1 MALKSTRTLGKVVFL
16 SLFVLG
22 ISSAADDLNNSYN
35 AGIGAA
41 DQSKSVL
48 TSGQRDKLYAPLT
61 SDTQMTTLDGSKSGK
76 VKFGCKDAT
85 TFKLDFYFVPKGN
98 NTYGLIVKKGDGIV
112 LLNTDNVSYQDNAG
126 THTGIAISGV
136 CDNGIAYCKDGVWDS
151 QHCYYFKY
159 VADSNGNL
167 SLSQVWLKDS
177 SSRDLGQCSCTDASC
192 GWVNIVPYSYVVGGI
207 SAALMSANPKY
218 QMSSGNWDSSQ
229 FKYTYYGMDNS
240 NCTAA
245 SGNPYSPGDDNPS
258 RFYSPGGG
266 DVDRGTVDSVIAQ
279 QSSNNNS
286 PYSIATKLQNV
297 QYDKNGTTI
306 QVSKPN
312 LPYCFVNSDI
322 GIQQEI
328 VDPVLKS
335 CKLKSGW
342 VDYHNGCAFGFV
354 CNSDGTSCVGNNMAH
369 GCFNDGQYASV
380 SISGLTVTWFGE
392 WYGDDWDR
400 PASVT
405 TTLNQCG
412 DISQF
417 LYYAIGSYP
426 ATPVYNCSP
435 VCPSGYN
442 GPYYDSQTRSYYC
455 IKGLTKV
462 SAQYPCSPS
471 SYTCS
476 GGGGLFRWGN
486 AILIGTTCYTTNWTA
501 TIYAYTDPIYTCPP
515 GYTMVGSSCKRD
527 KAVLVSNDGCTPY
540 KSKSECHVYN
550 KWICKRGE
558 TNQQNCINASFSSS
572 DFQSPP
578 NQMVRNSAKISDGS
592 NYPVQCYNTSTDV
605 AAYQICESPTSALV
619 YRTTQVLASDGSAAL
634 NYSPNSPASA
644 AAAGNGSFS
653 VLDGRFTVLYQYQC
667 DTSTG
672 VDIERSKAT
681 MASLSMNGNTATFS
695 DPAHP
700 EKGTQTLTTPKISSC
715 LDTFCLVKETG
726 STTEVNSD
734 STNKGQTQG
743 GTTVLYDKRRC
754 ERTSN
759 LKYNDNTTPSF
770 TCPVNTG
777 ETILANCDCEE
788 NIDALTNHTISVLEA
803 VDQMTKD
810 WICSSN

>member
-1 MALKSTRTLGKVVFL
+1 MSLKKRVKFKNFFRKTFLL
-16 SLFVLG
+16 SLLTL
-22 ISSAADDLNNSYN
+22 SAADAADMNKSYS

-41 DQSKSVL
+41 DQTKSVL

-61 SDTQMTTLDGSKSGK
+61 SDTPMTTLDGSKSGK

-85 TFKLDFYFVPKGN
+85 TFRLDFYFVPKGN
-98 NTYGLIVKKGDGIV
+98 NTYGLIVKKGDGTL
-112 LLNTDNVSYQDNAG
+112 LLNTDNVAYQDNAG
-126 THTGIAISGV
+126 THTGIVVSGV
-136 CDNGIAYCKDGVWDS
+136 CDNGIVYCKDGVWDS

-159 VADSNGNL
+159 SADSNGNL
-167 SLSQVWLKDS
+167 SLSQVWLQDS

-207 SAALMSANPKY
+207 AKALMSANPKY

-258 RFYSPGGG
+258 RFYSPSGG

-286 PYSIATKLQNV
+286 PYSIAMKLQNV

-306 QVSKPN
+306 QVSKPS
-312 LPYCFVNSDI
+312 LPYCFVSNDI

-328 VDPVLKS
+328 VNPVLAS
-335 CKLKSGW
+335 CKLKSAW
-342 VDYHNGCAFGFV
+342 IQYDRGCAFSLS
-354 CNSDGTSCVGNNMAH
+354 CNANGTYCVGYAE
-369 GCFNDGQYASV
+369 CDKDGQGASITINGLNVRWYAY
-380 SISGLTVTWFGE
+380 
-392 WYGDDWDR
+392 WYGDKWMR
-400 PASVT
+400 ETST
-405 TTLNQCG
+405 NTTLNQCG
-412 DISQF
+412 NISQF
-417 LYYAIGSYP
+417 LYYPISSYP

-455 IKGLTKV
+455 VKGFTKV

-471 SYTCS
+471 SYTC
-476 GGGGLFRWGN
+476 GGNWFRKYPL
-486 AILIGTTCYTTNWTA
+486 LIGTTCYYTDWTA
-501 TIYAYTDPIYTCPP
+501 TIYATTEPIYTCPP

-527 KAVLVSNDGCTPY
+527 KVVLVSNDGCTPY
-540 KSKSECHVYN
+540 KNRSECHVYN

-558 TNQQNCINASFSSS
+558 TNPQNCINASFSSS

-578 NQMVRNSAKISDGS
+578 NQMVRNSARISDGS
-592 NYPVQCYNTSTDV
+592 SYPIQCYNTSTDV
-605 AAYQICESPTSALV
+605 AAYQICESPTSSLV

-653 VLDGRFTVLYQYQC
+653 VLDGRFTILYQYQC

-672 VDIERSKAT
+672 IDIERSKAT

-700 EKGTQTLTTPKISSC
+700 EKGTQTLNVPKFSSC
-715 LDTFCLVKETG
+715 LDTFCLVKTIG
-726 STTEVNSD
+726 STTEVNAD

-743 GTTVLYDKRRC
+743 GTTVLYDKRKC

-759 LKYNDNTTPSF
+759 LKYDDNTTPSF